1 MVRNELIDFIQEAID
16 DIIEN
21 YEEVVD
27 GQLTKIFTGYTC
39 NISGDINYEFL
50 EPQDKVIEASVFIGS
65 ATKNNDLE
73 NKYNQKFTINI
84 VSEINGG
91 TIAMKL
97 FNIFFTQYTRTYLP
111 NQNINVSFGDF
122 KGKLFLTSPVYMG
135 KYENMQ
141 SNYIQ
146 YMVVN
151 GDIEYAKDVVL
162 GCKYQLSLDG
172 TNYIPVFPRQPY
184 VLNEAVGGNDINVV
198 NNGTPMVFSQQSNVL
213 TINLVLIFELDGA
226 TPETNHDALF
236 KKLLDECYGRTGQK
250 YTFKIEV
257 GGITKTLSNL
267 VSVRGQHVY
276 DETSGEN
283 VISIQLKVGA

>member
-16 DIIEN
+16 DIIET
-21 YEEVVD
+21 YEEDNV
-27 GQLTKIFTGYTC
+27 KIFTGYTC
-39 NISGDINYEFL
+39 NITGDINYEFL
-50 EPQDKVIEASVFIGS
+50 EPKDKEIEASVFIGS

-91 TIAMKL
+91 TVAMKL
-97 FNIFFTQYTRTYLP
+97 FNIFFTKYTRTYLP
-111 NQNINVSFGDF
+111 NANIDVSFGDF

-162 GCKYQLSLDG
+162 GCKYQLSIDS
-172 TNYIPVFPRQPY
+172 TNYISVYPRQPY
-184 VLNEAVGGNDINVV
+184 CLKEAVGGMDKNYSD
-198 NNGTPMVFSQQSNVL
+198 PSQMIFTKSSNQL
-213 TINLVLIFELDGA
+213 TINIVLIFELEGGQ
-226 TPETNHDALF
+226 TETAHDTLF
-236 KKLLDECYGRTGQK
+236 KKLLDECYGASSQT
-250 YTFKIEV
+250 YTFKTEC
-257 GGITKTLSNL
+257 GGITKTFTNL
-267 VSVRGQHVY
+267 ICVRGQHIY
-276 DETSGEN
+276 DEASGEN
-283 VISIQLKVGA
+283 VLSLQFKVGA